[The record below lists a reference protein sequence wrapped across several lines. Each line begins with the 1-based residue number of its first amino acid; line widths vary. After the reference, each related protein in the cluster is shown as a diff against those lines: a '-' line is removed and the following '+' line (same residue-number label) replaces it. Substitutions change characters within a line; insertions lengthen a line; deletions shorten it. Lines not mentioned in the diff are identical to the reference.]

1 MMMKRTLAFKD
12 PRELTAAGFQL
23 TSLVVGSLFTNCYIL
38 HAGPKEAM
46 VVDPG
51 ADPDVIM
58 EALQEE
64 DLKVRYIL
72 VTHAHF
78 DHVCAVKALQDSL
91 GGETLLHA
99 ADLPLWENLP
109 AQGAAFGMS
118 TGPIP
123 RVDRLVKEGDLLSL
137 GGCDFQIIH
146 TPGHSPGGISL
157 LSSRMVLVGDTLFAG
172 SIGRTDLPGGNHDQ
186 LLRSIRS
193 KLLSLKDDIRVFP
206 GHGEA
211 TTIGQ
216 ERRSNPFLMGE

>member
-91 GGETLLHA
+91 GGRRFCTRPTCPYGRTCPPRV
-99 ADLPLWENLP
+99 LPL
-109 AQGAAFGMS
+109 G
-118 TGPIP
+118 
-123 RVDRLVKEGDLLSL
+123 
-137 GGCDFQIIH
+137 
-146 TPGHSPGGISL
+146 
-157 LSSRMVLVGDTLFAG
+157 
-172 SIGRTDLPGGNHDQ
+172 
-186 LLRSIRS
+186 
-193 KLLSLKDDIRVFP
+193 
-206 GHGEA
+206 
-211 TTIGQ
+211 
-216 ERRSNPFLMGE
+216 